1 MWRFYPRFL
10 ALGVILLLL
19 CSSSKEIFPVVEN
32 EAFGVGEKLRYR
44 LSYGIID
51 AGEVTLYLK
60 WTDRKGHGR
69 PLYHAV
75 GKGYSINTFDHVI
88 NCLMDVCGHNE
99 FQAYQCALI
108 VHTAKQC
115 SIAVDTY
122 EECFTMFKLFKKLG
136 LLVTIEKYKK
146 ECYKD

>member
-1 MWRFYPRFL
+1 MNIMNNAALLEMLKKQSNNPR
-10 ALGVILLLL
+10 GKHQVILHDD
-19 CSSSKEIFPVVEN
+19 SK
-32 EAFGVGEKLRYR
+32 
-44 LSYGIID
+44 
-51 AGEVTLYLK
+51 
-60 WTDRKGHGR
+60 
-69 PLYHAV
+69 
-75 GKGYSINTFDHVI
+75 NTFDHVI